1 MGIAMNRQRGTIQSR
16 NTQAGRD
23 AMKSSEAPAIQEP
36 QQATPDP
43 EPIPVHVRAVLLMF
57 VFGFVLFS
65 VILLG
70 DLVVGFFR

>member
-1 MGIAMNRQRGTIQSR
+1 
-16 NTQAGRD
+16 
-23 AMKSSEAPAIQEP
+23 MKSSEAPAIPEP

-70 DLVVGFFR
+70 DLVAGFFR